1 MTPLDASLSGTFA
14 IGGDMPVAR
23 LGFGAMRITG
33 EDIWGPPPNRE
44 GALATLRKLPEFG
57 VDFIDTANS
66 YGPYV
71 SEELIREALYPY
83 GRVRIATKAGLTRLG
98 PGRWD
103 TKGDPDYLLR
113 QAHASRD
120 RLGVERIDLWQ
131 LHRID
136 PAVPRSEQFAA
147 IRTLIDTGVI
157 KHGGLSEVT
166 IDEIEAAQRYFPVA
180 TVQNRY
186 NLADRTSEAVLDYCE
201 ANAIGFVPW
210 YPLGSG
216 KLAEPGTILDRVA
229 AAHGAS
235 PGQIAIAWLLKKSP
249 VILPIPGT
257 GKVSHLEE
265 NVRAASIRLTDEEFE
280 ALDVAG
286 RG

>member
-33 EDIWGPPPNRE
+33 EGIWGPPPNRE

>member
-33 EDIWGPPPNRE
+33 EGIWGPPPNRE

-57 VDFIDTANS
+57 VDFIDKANS